1 MEETT
6 CLTQHV
12 SLSKE
17 EIFKQVVQ
25 KSKLLR
31 VKEIFPVLG
40 DSLSFMKKIN
50 NEYSDRKYKYY
61 VIKLDLTQE
70 DSGDK
75 IQLWASTQENFE
87 EASKKYQ
94 ELEKETFENKACQVV
109 LVSADKINEIQ
120 QIYQNFFLDTRDFLN
135 ALDKIEKS
143 VDENSTHHHS

>member
-1 MEETT
+1 
-6 CLTQHV
+6 
-12 SLSKE
+12 
-17 EIFKQVVQ
+17 
-25 KSKLLR
+25 
-31 VKEIFPVLG
+31 
-40 DSLSFMKKIN
+40 MKKIN
-50 NEYSDRKYKYY
+50 KEYSDRKYKYY

-70 DSGDK
+70 DSRDK